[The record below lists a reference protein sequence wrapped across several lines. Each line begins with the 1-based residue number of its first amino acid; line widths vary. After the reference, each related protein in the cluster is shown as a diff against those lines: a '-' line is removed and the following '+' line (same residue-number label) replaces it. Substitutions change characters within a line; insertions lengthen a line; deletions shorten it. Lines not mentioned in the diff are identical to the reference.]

1 MIDPEDKLSIQKQSK
16 LLKVSRSSVYY
27 KPRPLSEDELKL
39 MRAIDALHLEHP
51 FAGSRMLRDFLLR
64 DGVRVGRRHM
74 RTAMRRMG
82 IEAIYRKPNTSK
94 PAQGHKIYPYLL
106 RNVAVTRANQVWSTD
121 ISYIPMKRGF
131 VYLIA
136 VIDWFSRRVLSWKL
150 SITMDVSFCLEAL
163 DEALK
168 KYGKPEIFN
177 TDQGSQFT
185 SIDFT
190 GRLKKEGIAI
200 SMDGKGRWCDNVF
213 VERFWRSIKYEEVY
227 LHAYD
232 SVSEARSRIGLY
244 IQFFNSRRPHSSL
257 QAQTPDQVYFN
268 RPQEQLAA

>member
-39 MRAIDALHLEHP
+39 MRAIDELHLEHP

-82 IEAIYRKPNTSK
+82 VEAIYRKPNTSK

-232 SVSEARSRIGLY
+232 SVSEARSRIGQY

-268 RPQEQLAA
+268 RSQEQLAA

>member
-1 MIDPEDKLSIQKQSK
+1 MIDPEDKLSVQKQSK

-27 KPRPLSEDELKL
+27 KPQSLSEDELKL
-39 MRAIDALHLEHP
+39 MRTIDELHLEHP
-51 FAGSRMLRDFLLR
+51 FAGSRMLRDLLQR
-64 DGVRVGRRHM
+64 DSVRVGRRHM
-74 RTAMRRMG
+74 RTVMRRMG

-106 RNVAVTRANQVWSTD
+106 RDVAVTRVNQVWSTD
-121 ISYIPMKRGF
+121 ITYVPMKRGF

-150 SITMDVSFCLEAL
+150 SISMDVSFCLEAL
-163 DEALK
+163 DEAIEK
-168 KYGKPEIFN
+168 CGKPEIFN
-177 TDQGSQFT
+177 TDQGAQFT
-185 SIDFT
+185 SEAFV
-190 GRLKKEGIAI
+190 GRLKKEGIKI

-213 VERFWRSIKYEEVY
+213 VERFWRSIKYEEIY

-232 SVSEARSRIGLY
+232 TVSEARSGISRY
-244 IQFFNSRRPHSSL
+244 IQFFNNRRPHSSL

>member
-39 MRAIDALHLEHP
+39 MRAIDELHLEHP

-82 IEAIYRKPNTSK
+82 VEAIYRKPNTSK

-106 RNVAVTRANQVWSTD
+106 RNVAVTGANQVWSTD

-200 SMDGKGRWCDNVF
+200 SMEGKGRWCDNVF

-232 SVSEARSRIGLY
+232 SVSEARSRIGQY

>member
-39 MRAIDALHLEHP
+39 MRAIDELHLEHP

-82 IEAIYRKPNTSK
+82 VEAIYRKPNTSK

-200 SMDGKGRWCDNVF
+200 SMDSKGRWCDNVF

-232 SVSEARSRIGLY
+232 SVSEARSRIGQY

>member
-39 MRAIDALHLEHP
+39 MRAIDELHLEHP

-82 IEAIYRKPNTSK
+82 VEAIYRKPNTSK

>member
-1 MIDPEDKLSIQKQSK
+1 MIDPEDKLSIQKQSR

-39 MRAIDALHLEHP
+39 MRAIDELHLEHP

-64 DGVRVGRRHM
+64 DDVRVGRRHM

-82 IEAIYRKPNTSK
+82 VEAIYRKPNTSK

-150 SITMDVSFCLEAL
+150 SITMDVSFCLEPL

-232 SVSEARSRIGLY
+232 SVSEARSRIGQY

>member
-27 KPRPLSEDELKL
+27 KARPLSEDELKL
-39 MRAIDALHLEHP
+39 MRAIDELHLEHP

-74 RTAMRRMG
+74 RTVMRRMG

-232 SVSEARSRIGLY
+232 SVSEARSRIGQY

-257 QAQTPDQVYFN
+257 QAQAPDQVYFN
-268 RPQEQLAA
+268 RSQEQLAA

>member
-39 MRAIDALHLEHP
+39 MRAIDELHLEHP

-106 RNVAVTRANQVWSTD
+106 RNVVVSRANQVWSTD

-168 KYGKPEIFN
+168 KHGKPEIFN

>member
-106 RNVAVTRANQVWSTD
+106 RNVVVSRANQVWSTD

-232 SVSEARSRIGLY
+232 SVSEARSRIGQY

>member
-39 MRAIDALHLEHP
+39 MRAIDELHLEHP

-82 IEAIYRKPNTSK
+82 VEAIYRKPNTSK

-106 RNVAVTRANQVWSTD
+106 RNVAVTGANQVWSTD

-232 SVSEARSRIGLY
+232 SVSEARSRIGQY

-268 RPQEQLAA
+268 RPQQQLAA

>member
-39 MRAIDALHLEHP
+39 MRAIDELHLEHP

-106 RNVAVTRANQVWSTD
+106 RNVAVTRVNQVWSTD

-232 SVSEARSRIGLY
+232 SVSEARSRIGQY

-268 RPQEQLAA
+268 RPQQQLAA

>member
-39 MRAIDALHLEHP
+39 MRAIDELHLEHP

-150 SITMDVSFCLEAL
+150 SITMDLSFCLEAL

-232 SVSEARSRIGLY
+232 SVSEARSRIGQY
-244 IQFFNSRRPHSSL
+244 IQFFNNRRPHSSL

>member
-39 MRAIDALHLEHP
+39 MRAIDELHLEHP

-82 IEAIYRKPNTSK
+82 VEAIYRKPNTSK

-200 SMDGKGRWCDNVF
+200 SMEGKGRWCDNVF

-232 SVSEARSRIGLY
+232 SVSEARSRIGQY

-268 RPQEQLAA
+268 RSQEQLAA